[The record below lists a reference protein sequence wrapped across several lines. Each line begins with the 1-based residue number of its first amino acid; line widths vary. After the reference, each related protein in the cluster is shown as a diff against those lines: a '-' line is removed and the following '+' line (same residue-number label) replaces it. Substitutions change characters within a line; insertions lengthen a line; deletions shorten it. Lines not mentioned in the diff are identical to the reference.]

1 MFHTLNARWP
11 WGFMI
16 LSRFLPNQGNGTVNL
31 HAVARSVSGEIPVI
45 ASRTMV
51 TANATSVFPFGTI
64 DTPGEGATVSG
75 FVTNVGWALTPNPK
89 MIPVDG
95 STIDV
100 YIDRVMVG
108 HPSYGCFRADIAGLF
123 PGFANSNGAVGL
135 YQFDST
141 TLGNGMHTICWVV
154 RDDQGA
160 VQGVGSR
167 FFRVQNP

>member
-1 MFHTLNARWP
+1 MFHTLNVRWP

-16 LSRFLPNQGNGTVNL
+16 MGRFLPNPGNGTVNL
-31 HAVARSVSGEIPVI
+31 HAVARSAGGESTAI
-45 ASRTMV
+45 ASRPIV

-75 FVTNVGWALTPNPK
+75 FVTNVGWTLTPNPK

-108 HPSYGCFRADIAGLF
+108 HPSYGYFRADIAGLF
-123 PGFANSNGAVGL
+123 PGFANSNGAVGF

-141 TLGNGMHTICWVV
+141 TLGNGMHTISWVV

>member
-16 LSRFLPNQGNGTVNL
+16 LGRFLPDQGNGIANL
-31 HAVARSVSGEIPVI
+31 HAVARSVGGKSTAI
-45 ASRTMV
+45 ASRTIV
-51 TANATSVFPFGTI
+51 TVKATSVFPFGTI
-64 DTPGEGATVSG
+64 DAPEEGATVSG

-100 YIDRVMVG
+100 YIDKVMVG
-108 HPSYGCFRADIAGLF
+108 HPAYGFFRADIAELF
-123 PGFANSNGAVGL
+123 PGFANSNGAVGS

-141 TLGNGMHTICWVV
+141 TLSNGMHTICWVV